1 MKADCCGFE
10 NHVQSQGCPRALAR
24 GLGKVDHRLWHS
36 ISKAHFLCFL
46 SSQRHIGNPTTGHH
60 QEVRD
65 TDSRAMGK
73 GDRGPRKALFS

>member
-1 MKADCCGFE
+1 MFSHKAAPGPLPEGWVRWIIDCGTF
-10 NHVQSQGCPRALAR
+10 S
-24 GLGKVDHRLWHS
+24 
-36 ISKAHFLCFL
+36 CFP

-73 GDRGPRKALFS
+73 GDRGPRKALFFLSTSLRRI